1 MAKREIV
8 LESFEFTEEDPKF
21 TPRTPYKWMSNDEK
35 ESIAHYPYILD
46 AQCPF
51 CASFKVDGNPV
62 TLRGVVPKGF
72 TYNLADICWL
82 LEPLTYD
89 KHSPFVKDASFIHD
103 YMVSRKRELYEVWD
117 LEAKGIKPLE
127 FKKMTSMIFCH
138 QLKQNGVPYSRA
150 HLMSTWVDIWQFT
163 VAEWYNLDKSE
174 TVL

>member
-72 TYNLADICWL
+72 TYNLADIHWL
-82 LEPLTYD
+82 LEPIAYD

-103 YMVSRKRELYEVWD
+103 YMVNS
-117 LEAKGIKPLE
+117 
-127 FKKMTSMIFCH
+127 IF
-138 QLKQNGVPYSRA
+138 LPVTGYKNDDDIFNAATGGYYWSSSLLNEGSSRA
-150 HLMSTWVDIWQFT
+150 SYLLFDIK
-163 VAEWYNLDKSE
+163 EYDKGDYARRYSGRNIRPVFE
-174 TVL
+174 